1 MVIENN
7 NSRPTAL
14 MGDVR
19 FFLVRQVCCLENG
32 SDELVDVRQSA
43 ELVPADTPLL
53 TQSVHPQEIC
63 RDRHRFEQRT
73 EDASTPVSAVP
84 GLAASLDVVQL

>member
-1 MVIENN
+1 MVIEN

-32 SDELVDVRQSA
+32 SDELVDVGQSA
-43 ELVPADTPLL
+43 ELVPADTSLL
-53 TQSVHPQEIC
+53 TQAVHPQEIC
-63 RDRHRFEQRT
+63 RDRHWFEQHT
-73 EDASTPVSAVP
+73 EDSSTSVSAVP
-84 GLAASLDVVQL
+84 GLAESFHMV